1 MKRKFT
7 FIILILLLTTS
18 AVKAA
23 EYSSTSWHDAI
34 ICNPCHES
42 ILPQSI
48 STEIFDGCSCHYPPG
63 NPVWKTEVDIQGIKS
78 IHGIQPCIKCHFSS
92 MGSLTED
99 NIHRVHS
106 NTDCEKCH
114 GNVDII
120 RPDLLDCFSC
130 HESEIHGVH
139 NDLEGLCVICHG
151 EFGEETVLNF
161 QSANIDITDNIS
173 MLYEDKNRKIPTII
187 EVLGAL
193 LQVIKI

>member
-1 MKRKFT
+1 MHS
-7 FIILILLLTTS
+7 TT
-18 AVKAA
+18 
-23 EYSSTSWHDAI
+23 
-34 ICNPCHES
+34 N
-42 ILPQSI
+42 
-48 STEIFDGCSCHYPPG
+48 
-63 NPVWKTEVDIQGIKS
+63 
-78 IHGIQPCIKCHFSS
+78 
-92 MGSLTED
+92 
-99 NIHRVHS
+99 
-106 NTDCEKCH
+106 CEKCH